1 MNDRD
6 CNIIGELLNLFYRH
20 QYEAQSEKNE
30 DLEKRIHS
38 LRVSLDIERD
48 RTRMMSHTIEMLRAE
63 LLHMDQKFESYLTVF
78 DRIFRF
84 EGENVREPVQLYVE
98 QVHQVHG
105 YMDDVL
111 DLLAEYETDPE
122 FDFLM
127 ETIVEDSD

>member
-20 QYEAQSEKNE
+20 EYEAQAEKNE

-38 LRVSLDIERD
+38 LRIALDVERD
-48 RTRMMSHTIEMLRAE
+48 RTRMMNHTIEMLRAE
-63 LLHMDQKFESYLTVF
+63 LMHMDQKFESYLTVF

-84 EGENVREPVQLYVE
+84 ECEQVREPVQAYVN

-111 DLLAEYETDPE
+111 DLLQEYETDPE
-122 FDFLM
+122 FEFLM
-127 ETIVEDSD
+127 ETILEDSD

>member
-6 CNIIGELLNLFYRH
+6 CNVIGEILNLFYRH
-20 QYEAQSEKNE
+20 EYETQREQNE

-38 LRVSLDIERD
+38 LRIALDVERD

-84 EGENVREPVQLYVE
+84 EGENVRDPVQCYVN

-111 DLLAEYETDPE
+111 DLLTEYETDPE

-127 ETIVEDSD
+127 ETLVEESD